1 MNTLK
6 LVKNRIA
13 VAFLILL
20 LAACGTPAPEATE
33 APTLE
38 ATATPEPVPLRVMT
52 YDSFSISEEVIAQ
65 FEAEHNAKVQFLKA
79 GDTGA
84 MLNQAI
90 LSRDNPQADV
100 LYGVDNTFLSRAL
113 EGDIFVPYEAE
124 NLAHIPDRLK
134 LDPEYRVVPTDFG
147 DVCLNYDKA
156 YFEEHDLPIPQS
168 LQDLTKPEYEGL
180 LVVQNPASSS
190 PGLAFL
196 ITTIGVM
203 GTSEETTSGLLGT
216 AEGTTYLDFW
226 ADLRENDVL
235 VVDGWDTAYYS
246 EFSGGAGS
254 EGTRP
259 LVVSYATS
267 PAAEVYFSDE
277 ELASPPTGAITA
289 PQTCFR
295 QIEFAGIL
303 KNGQHRELAEAFIE
317 FLLSESF
324 QEDIP
329 LQMWVFPARED
340 VTLPEVF
347 AAHAQVAEEPVEMTY
362 DASETDGSLD
372 LRIEE
377 SRRAWIEAWT
387 ETVLR

>member
-1 MNTLK
+1 MKSVTR
-6 LVKNRIA
+6 RIA

-20 LAACGTPAPEATE
+20 LVACGTTPEATE
-33 APTLE
+33 APTPE
-38 ATATPEPVPLRVMT
+38 ATATPTPIPLRVMT

-65 FEAEHNAKVQFLKA
+65 FEAEHNASVQFLKA

-113 EGDIFVPYEAE
+113 EADIYVPYEAE

-134 LDPEYRVVPTDFG
+134 LDPEHRVSPTDFG

-156 YFEEHDLPIPQS
+156 YFEEHDLPVPQS

-180 LVVQNPASSS
+180 LVVENPASSS

-203 GTSEETTSGLLGT
+203 GTSEETTTGVLGT

-246 EFSGGAGS
+246 EFSGGSGS
-254 EGTRP
+254 EGARP

-267 PAAEVYFSDE
+267 PAAEVYFSNDDSE
-277 ELASPPTGAITA
+277 ELESPPTGAITA

-347 AAHAQVAEEPVEMTY
+347 AEYAQVAEEPVEMAY
-362 DASETDGSLD
+362 DA
-372 LRIEE
+372 IEE

>member
-1 MNTLK
+1 MKRMKSRL
-6 LVKNRIA
+6 A

-33 APTLE
+33 APTPE

-65 FEAEHNAKVQFLKA
+65 FEAEHNATVQFLKA

-124 NLAHIPDRLK
+124 NLAHIPDHLK

-168 LQDLTKPEYEGL
+168 LQDLTKPAYEGL

-203 GTSEETTSGLLGT
+203 GTSEETT
-216 AEGTTYLDFW
+216 YLDFW

-246 EFSGGAGS
+246 EFSGGSGS

-267 PAAEVYFSDE
+267 PAAEVYFGNNDNE

-303 KNGQHRELAEAFIE
+303 KNGRHRELAQAFIE

-340 VTLPEVF
+340 AALPEVF

-377 SRRAWIEAWT
+377 NRRAWIEDWT

>member
-1 MNTLK
+1 MK
-6 LVKNRIA
+6 PVKNRIA

-20 LAACGTPAPEATE
+20 FVACGTPAPEATE
-33 APTLE
+33 APMPE
-38 ATATPEPVPLRVMT
+38 PTATPEPPPLRVMT
-52 YDSFSISEEVIAQ
+52 YDSFSVSEEVIAQ

-113 EGDIFVPYEAE
+113 EADIYVPYEAE
-124 NLAHIPDRLK
+124 NLAHIPDHLE
-134 LDPEYRVVPTDFG
+134 LDPQHRVVPTDFG

-156 YFEEHDLPIPQS
+156 YVEEHDLPVPQR

-203 GTSEETTSGLLGT
+203 GASEETTTGLLGT

-246 EFSGGAGS
+246 EFSGGSGS

-267 PAAEVYFSDE
+267 PAAEVYFSNDDSE
-277 ELASPPTGAITA
+277 ELESPPTGAITA

-347 AAHAQVAEEPVEMTY
+347 AEHAQVAEEPVEMAY
-362 DASETDGSLD
+362 DA
-372 LRIEE
+372 IEE
-377 SRRAWIEAWT
+377 QRRAWIEAWT